1 MLYSLMLKSTSP
13 ISAIMFPMLS
23 GTILSGSIYVY
34 RLFVQAI
41 IADDTASKI
50 PFWPLAG
57 NHYLVW
63 AKVHLHSVSL
73 PKE

>member
-1 MLYSLMLKSTSP
+1 
-13 ISAIMFPMLS
+13 MLS
-23 GTILSGSIYVY
+23 GTILSGRIYVY

-63 AKVHLHSVSL
+63 AKVHLHSVSP